1 MTGMNIWERF
11 EALERGGSELALP
24 ALQLPGSGAHYL
36 AKGAAGEPVLLL
48 KVSKR
53 TAPRIPLGL
62 QHVQVEFEVECA
74 VRDLGSGTEGK
85 FVTATFCRSA
95 CDPAAPGLHPLFTHA
110 LAGAVESLPP
120 MLSPGDVDRF
130 FDDAVELFRLFSSP
144 AKTSVVGLW
153 GELLVI
159 AASSDRDAFLTG
171 WHVTPDETFDF
182 AFQNAFMEVKTTT
195 RHNRL
200 HEFSLAQIRGAQ
212 LPVIVASVV
221 VEQSDAGK
229 NVFDL
234 ATEIQDGL
242 SLLNR
247 AKLWRLVAQSVG
259 SEAEGAGDV
268 RFIRAAAVNSLR
280 FYEAA
285 TLPAPE
291 VSGTAAQCISAIR
304 FSLDLDL
311 APTIPILNPN
321 KVWEVVGQGIAD

>member
-11 EALERGGSELALP
+11 EALEWGGSELALP
-24 ALQLPGSGAHYL
+24 ALQLPGSGTHFL

-53 TAPRIPLGL
+53 TVPRIPLGL

-74 VRDLGSGTEGK
+74 VRDIDSGPDTGSI
-85 FVTATFCRSA
+85 TATFCRAA

-110 LAGAVESLPP
+110 LAGAVESLAPV
-120 MLSPGDVDRF
+120 LSPGDVDRF

-159 AASSDRDAFLTG
+159 ANSPDRNALVSG
-171 WHVTPDETFDF
+171 WHVTPEETFDF
-182 AFQNAFMEVKTTT
+182 AFQNAFMEVKTTA

-200 HEFSLAQIRGAQ
+200 HEFSLAQIRGTQ

-221 VEQSDAGK
+221 VEQGDAGE

-234 ATEIQDGL
+234 ATGIQDYL

-247 AKLWRLVAQSVG
+247 AKLWRLIAQSVG
-259 SEAEGAGDV
+259 SEAEGAGDI
-268 RFIRAAAVNSLR
+268 RFIRAAAVNSLQ
-280 FYEAA
+280 FYNAA
-285 TLPAPE
+285 ELPAPE

-311 APTIPILNPN
+311 APSIPILNPN
-321 KVWEVVGQGIAD
+321 EVWEVVGPGVAD